1 MLSEAFD
8 GMGSSGI
15 DCSSGGSSHEVST
28 LALAQM
34 RMENWICGGKR
45 DDRGSNIHGQ
55 SLVNSLDLALKALI
69 GMAILLMGLGI
80 LQPIGMT
87 LIFKGLDF
95 SMD

>member
-45 DDRGSNIHGQ
+45 DDRGSNIHGPE
-55 SLVNSLDLALKALI
+55 STKFI
-69 GMAILLMGLGI
+69 RPG
-80 LQPIGMT
+80 
-87 LIFKGLDF
+87 FKGSNRHGYIVDGPRYITTNRHDF
-95 SMD
+95 NI